1 MYSEW
6 TFIPMFPHSQNEIIF
21 RLDIEFS
28 FDKKV
33 TIYYDQVSKYYEND
47 ILYVMED

>member
-1 MYSEW
+1 
-6 TFIPMFPHSQNEIIF
+6 MFPHSQNEIIF

-28 FDKKV
+28 FDKKKV
-33 TIYYDQVSKYYEND
+33 TIYYDQVSKFYEND